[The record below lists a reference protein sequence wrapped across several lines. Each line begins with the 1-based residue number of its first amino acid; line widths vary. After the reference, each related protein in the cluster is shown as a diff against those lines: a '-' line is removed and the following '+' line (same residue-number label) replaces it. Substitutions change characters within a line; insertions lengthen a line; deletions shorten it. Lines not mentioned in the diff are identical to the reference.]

1 MAHRRLIAIAAIAAA
16 VLGPTGAPREVTAQS
31 REPIKIGVILPL
43 TGPSAAIGQ
52 EDLKGIQFALEEAG
66 NSIGGRPVQLVVADD
81 QNSPNV
87 GLTEARRLVENEKV
101 SAVLGS
107 LNSAVALAVHAY
119 TTSSK
124 VPFISGGIVRD
135 LTDARKSPY
144 TFRASVAAGQLEG
157 VIAQF
162 VVQNG
167 WPQLILMGSDYAA
180 GRDAVSQV
188 GQTVKQLKGD
198 VVAEVFPRAGE
209 TDYAPYFSRLAD
221 RKADAVYGFFFGGDT
236 LRFVRQYKSFG
247 LKFPLI
253 MTDVALSAGGVSHA
267 LGKDIDGV
275 YSVEYWYNGP
285 HRSALEGV
293 HRRLHQEEQHGA
305 GGHCLL
311 RLPAGAHHR
320 RGTQGAERQCHGW
333 RCVRQGDLAGFI
345 RSAGRHVPVRRLQ
358 QPDRERLLRALVVG
372 RRQADRDVAQDHI
385 RHHAGLVTREMIA
398 CAAMTGVMAAQP

>member
-1 MAHRRLIAIAAIAAA
+1 MAHRSLIAIAAIAAA
-16 VLGPTGAPREVTAQS
+16 VLGPTGAPREASAQS

-101 SAVLGS
+101 SGVLGS
-107 LNSAVALAVHAY
+107 LNSAVALAIHAY
-119 TTSSK
+119 TTRSK
-124 VPFISGGIVRD
+124 VPYISGGIVRD

-253 MTDVALSAGGVSHA
+253 MTDVALSAGGVSQA

-275 YSVEYWYNGP
+275 YSVEYWYNGLTDP
-285 HRSALEGV
+285 RSKAFIEGFTKKNNMAPEGIAYCGYVQGRTIVEALKALSGNVTDGDAFAKAISQVSFEAPGGTFKFDANNNPIVNGYFVRWSWEGDK
-293 HRRLHQEEQHGA
+293 
-305 GGHCLL
+305 
-311 RLPAGAHHR
+311 P
-320 RGTQGAERQCHGW
+320 
-333 RCVRQGDLAGFI
+333 
-345 RSAGRHVPVRRLQ
+345 
-358 QPDRERLLRALVVG
+358 
-372 RRQADRDVAQDHI
+372 
-385 RHHAGLVTREMIA
+385 
-398 CAAMTGVMAAQP
+398 AMTLLKTISGITQDWSPAK

>member
-107 LNSAVALAVHAY
+107 LNSAVALAIHAY
-119 TTSSK
+119 TTRSK
-124 VPFISGGIVRD
+124 VPYISGGIARD

-253 MTDVALSAGGVSHA
+253 MTDVALSAGGVSQA

-275 YSVEYWYNGP
+275 YSVEYWYNGLTDP
-285 HRSALEGV
+285 RSKAFIEGFTKKNNMAPEGIAYCGYLQGRTIVEALKALSGNVTDGDAFAKALSQVSFEAPGGTFKFDANNNPIVNGYFVRWSWEGDKPV
-293 HRRLHQEEQHGA
+293 VT
-305 GGHCLL
+305 LL
-311 RLPAGAHHR
+311 KTISGITQDWSPAK
-320 RGTQGAERQCHGW
+320 
-333 RCVRQGDLAGFI
+333 
-345 RSAGRHVPVRRLQ
+345 
-358 QPDRERLLRALVVG
+358 
-372 RRQADRDVAQDHI
+372 
-385 RHHAGLVTREMIA
+385 
-398 CAAMTGVMAAQP
+398 

>member
-16 VLGPTGAPREVTAQS
+16 VLGPTGAPHEATAQS

-43 TGPSAAIGQ
+43 TGSSAAIGQ
-52 EDLKGIQFALEEAG
+52 EDLKGIQFALEEAD
-66 NSIGGRPVQLVVADD
+66 NSIGERPVQLVVADD

-107 LNSAVALAVHAY
+107 LNSAVALAIHAY
-119 TTSSK
+119 TTRSK
-124 VPFISGGIVRD
+124 VPYISGGIARD

-253 MTDVALSAGGVSHA
+253 MTDVALSAGGVSQA

-275 YSVEYWYNGP
+275 YSVEYWYNGLTDP
-285 HRSALEGV
+285 RSKAFIEGFTKKNNVAPEGIAYCGYLQGRTIVEALKALNGNVTDGDAFAKAISQVSFEAPGGTFKFDANNNPIVSGYFVRWSWEGDKPAV
-293 HRRLHQEEQHGA
+293 T
-305 GGHCLL
+305 LL
-311 RLPAGAHHR
+311 KTISGITQDWSPAK
-320 RGTQGAERQCHGW
+320 
-333 RCVRQGDLAGFI
+333 
-345 RSAGRHVPVRRLQ
+345 
-358 QPDRERLLRALVVG
+358 
-372 RRQADRDVAQDHI
+372 
-385 RHHAGLVTREMIA
+385 
-398 CAAMTGVMAAQP
+398 